1 MNTATESLVQMQ
13 DIHLSYGDTEALKGV
28 DFDLRRGEIHAL
40 VGAHRA
46 GKSSL
51 VKLLSGAERKDRGE
65 ILLYGKPIEYLTPK
79 TAMRSR
85 IAMVYQHLNII
96 PSLNAMENIF
106 AGRMKNTWYLSI
118 DYRDLQRKTEALLEQ
133 LHFNFDI
140 TVPVHRLSMVEQ
152 HMVELA
158 RVLSFDPD
166 ILILDELSSKLTP
179 EEMER
184 IYPLVLSLKKAGKSI
199 IYISHNMDEI
209 FAFADRVT
217 ILNEGRKMDT
227 ESIKDLDRVKL
238 IKMTYS
244 FFLSREELNRENRE
258 LYYLKTYNEDIIKNI
273 PVGVI
278 ILDKEGDLYLIN
290 FAARKILELEDP
302 ESHSALINQPFERLI
317 ADKPVDDIEEILRH
331 IRDREE
337 LLMQELSYGEE
348 KTVRISVLPFRDED
362 YTFLGTII
370 LLEDISQDRY
380 MREYLLRS
388 EKIASIAKLAAGV
401 AHEINNPLGIVHNY
415 VELLKQKSL
424 DWDGRTKLTKIEREV
439 DRISRIVANLL
450 SFSKSGE
457 LAYRQVNPA
466 EILDDVLL
474 LLEHKLKEK
483 KIKVDRRVSGGLSR
497 IFGDENTLRQLFM
510 NLLINSI
517 EAVSGQG
524 KIAVMI
530 KAFQEEGYIEVALS
544 DNGCGI
550 PKEIQEKIF
559 DPFFSTKTD
568 KHNAGLGLSICQ
580 HIVELHRG
588 MITCSSTPGK
598 GSRFSL
604 RFPFVSLETNKSQNL
619 ACDQN
624 VQEDAHPGG

>member
-1 MNTATESLVQMQ
+1 
-13 DIHLSYGDTEALKGV
+13 
-28 DFDLRRGEIHAL
+28 
-40 VGAHRA
+40 
-46 GKSSL
+46 
-51 VKLLSGAERKDRGE
+51 
-65 ILLYGKPIEYLTPK
+65 
-79 TAMRSR
+79 MRNR

-106 AGRMKNTWYLSI
+106 AGQMKNTWYLGI
-118 DYRDLQRKTEALLEQ
+118 NYRDLQRKTESLLEQ

-158 RVLSFDPD
+158 RVLSFDPN

-184 IYPLVLSLKKAGKSI
+184 IYPLVLSLKKTGKSI

-244 FFLSREELNRENRE
+244 FVLSREELKRENRE
-258 LYYLKTYNEDIIKNI
+258 LYYFKTYNEDIIKNI

-278 ILDKEGDLYLIN
+278 ILDKEGALYLIN

-302 ESHSALINQPFERLI
+302 ESHSAVTNQPFERLI
-317 ADKPVDDIEEILRH
+317 ADKPLEDIAGILRH

-337 LLMQELSYGEE
+337 LLMEELSYGQE

-362 YTFLGTII
+362 YTYLGTII

-380 MREYLLRS
+380 MRRYLLRS

-415 VELLKQKSL
+415 VELLKQTSL

-439 DRISRIVANLL
+439 DRISRIVSNLL

-457 LAYRQVNPA
+457 IAYRQVNPI

-474 LLEHKLKEK
+474 LLEHKFKEK
-483 KIKVDRRVSGGLSR
+483 KIKVERRASGGVSR
-497 IFGDENTLRQLFM
+497 ILGDENTLRQLFM

-517 EAVSGQG
+517 EAVAEQG
-524 KIAVMI
+524 KVAVKVKI
-530 KAFQEEGYIEVALS
+530 LQEEGFIEVS
-544 DNGCGI
+544 INDNGCGI

-568 KHNAGLGLSICQ
+568 KQNAGLGLSICQ
-580 HIVELHRG
+580 HIAELHRG
-588 MITCSSTPGK
+588 LITCSSTPGK

-604 RFPFVSLETNKSQNL
+604 RFPVVSTETNKP
-619 ACDQN
+619 DT
-624 VQEDAHPGG
+624 

>member
-1 MNTATESLVQMQ
+1 
-13 DIHLSYGDTEALKGV
+13 
-28 DFDLRRGEIHAL
+28 
-40 VGAHRA
+40 
-46 GKSSL
+46 
-51 VKLLSGAERKDRGE
+51 
-65 ILLYGKPIEYLTPK
+65 
-79 TAMRSR
+79 MRNR

-106 AGRMKNTWYLSI
+106 AGRMKNTWYLGI
-118 DYRDLQRKTEALLEQ
+118 DYRDLQRKTEALLYQ
-133 LHFNFDI
+133 LHFSFDI
-140 TVPVHRLSMVEQ
+140 SVPVHRLSMVEQ

-184 IYPLVLSLKKAGKSI
+184 IYPLVLALKKTGKSI

-217 ILNEGRKMDT
+217 ILNEGRNMDT

-244 FFLSREELNRENRE
+244 FVLSREELNRENRE
-258 LYYLKTYNEDIIKNI
+258 LYYFKTYNEDIIKNI

-278 ILDKEGDLYLIN
+278 ILDKEGALYLIN
-290 FAARKILELEDP
+290 FAARKILELKDL
-302 ESHSALINQPFERLI
+302 ESHSAVINQPFEKLV
-317 ADKPVDDIEEILRH
+317 ADKPLEDREEILRH

-337 LLMQELSYGEE
+337 LLMEELSYGEE
-348 KTVRISVLPFRDED
+348 KTVQISILPFRDED

-388 EKIASIAKLAAGV
+388 EKIASIATLAAGV

-415 VELLKQKSL
+415 VELLKQKDL

-457 LAYRQVNPA
+457 IAYRQVNPT

-483 KIKVDRRVSGGLSR
+483 KIKVDRRVSGLTSR
-497 IFGDENTLRQLFM
+497 ILGDENTLRQLFI
-510 NLLINSI
+510 NLVINST
-517 EAVSGQG
+517 EAVPEQG

-530 KAFQEEGYIEVALS
+530 KVFREEGYVEVSIS

-580 HIVELHRG
+580 HIAELHRG
-588 MITCSSTPGK
+588 MITCTSAPGK
-598 GSRFSL
+598 GSLFSL
-604 RFPFVSLETNKSQNL
+604 RFPLVSLESNKS
-619 ACDQN
+619 DT
-624 VQEDAHPGG
+624 